1 MVDNAATG
9 SQFRVIFSAHAA
21 IGELM
26 EAYTYDADSPDVGK
40 QWQRKIARH
49 EFASFYFLFMSQS
62 STCII

>member
-1 MVDNAATG
+1 MFWLT
-9 SQFRVIFSAHAA
+9 SASCSARAA

-26 EAYTYDADSPDVGK
+26 EAYTYDAETPDVSK

-62 STCII
+62 GT